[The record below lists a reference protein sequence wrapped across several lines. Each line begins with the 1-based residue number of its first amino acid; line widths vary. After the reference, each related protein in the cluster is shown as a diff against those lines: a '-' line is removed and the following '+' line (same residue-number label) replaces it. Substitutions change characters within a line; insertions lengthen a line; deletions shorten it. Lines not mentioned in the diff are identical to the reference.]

1 MLCGQ
6 SVVAI
11 WNGIAEE
18 GRGEFY
24 AWHVNE
30 HMPERIGI
38 PGFLRGRRY
47 RAIDEAT
54 HPEFFTLYEVESFEV
69 LQGQDYANR
78 LNAPTPWTRKATA
91 YFRDTSRGLARVLAS
106 VGPGPGGVLATVR
119 FRVDD
124 RREEE
129 VRTALV
135 QMMTAMARLPLVS
148 GAHLCRADEAA
159 SGTKTAESR
168 DRTDIQAPPSWFVLI
183 EACTAEALGGPIRLI
198 AAVAA
203 VEVVHVGR
211 YTHEHTRLKTD
222 RAPG

>member
-1 MLCGQ
+1 MLCGEG
-6 SVVAI
+6 VVAI

-18 GRGEFY
+18 GRSEFY
-24 AWHVNE
+24 AWHVKE
-30 HMPERIGI
+30 HMPERVGI
-38 PGFLRGRRY
+38 PGFWRGRRY

-54 HPEFFTLYEVESFEV
+54 QPEFFTLYEVDSFEV
-69 LQGQDYANR
+69 LRGRDYADR

-124 RREEE
+124 RREEA
-129 VRTALV
+129 VRAALV
-135 QMMTAMARLPLVS
+135 QGMTTMARLPLVS
-148 GAHLCRADEAA
+148 GAHLCRADEEA

-168 DRTDIQAPPSWFVLI
+168 NRSDIQAPPGWFALI
-183 EACTAEALGGPIRLI
+183 EACTAQALDEPIRFI
-198 AAVAA
+198 ATMDD
-203 VEVVHVGR
+203 VEVVDVGR
-211 YTHEHTRLKTD
+211 YAHEHTRLKTD